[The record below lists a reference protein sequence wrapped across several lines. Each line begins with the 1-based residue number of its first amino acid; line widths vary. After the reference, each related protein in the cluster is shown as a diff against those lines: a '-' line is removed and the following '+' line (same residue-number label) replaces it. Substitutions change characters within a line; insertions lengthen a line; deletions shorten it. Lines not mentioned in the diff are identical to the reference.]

1 MKGASKDEQ
10 HKAGGESMPRFHET
24 PAGEKFLKCDFPNF
38 IKAINRLADAI
49 EKMNG
54 EAGFENE
61 KKVTK
66 EK

>member
-1 MKGASKDEQ
+1 MKGANKDEQ
-10 HKAGGESMPRFHET
+10 HKTGGESMPRFHET
-24 PAGEKFLKCDFPNF
+24 PLGQKFLSSDFPNF

-54 EAGFENE
+54 EAGSENE
-61 KKVTK
+61 KKVIK